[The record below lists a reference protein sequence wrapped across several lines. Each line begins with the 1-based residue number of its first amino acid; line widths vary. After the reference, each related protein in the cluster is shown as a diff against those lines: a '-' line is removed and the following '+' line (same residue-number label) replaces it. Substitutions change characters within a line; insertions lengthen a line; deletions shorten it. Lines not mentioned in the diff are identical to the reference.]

1 MYFLTFWI
9 LVLERKLCLRLSGVP
24 SAINKSSDK
33 VVDKVKSLLTETQC
47 AIPDVVIKEPI
58 VLVMDIKMR
67 KQMSP
72 SEA

>member
-9 LVLERKLCLRLSGVP
+9 LVSERKLCLRLSGVP

-33 VVDKVKSLLTETQC
+33 VAGKVKSLITETQC
-47 AIPDVVIKEPI
+47 VIPDVVIKEPI

>member
-9 LVLERKLCLRLSGVP
+9 LVSERKLCLRLSGVP

-33 VVDKVKSLLTETQC
+33 VADKVNFLITEAQC

-58 VLVMDIKMR
+58 VLVMDIKTR